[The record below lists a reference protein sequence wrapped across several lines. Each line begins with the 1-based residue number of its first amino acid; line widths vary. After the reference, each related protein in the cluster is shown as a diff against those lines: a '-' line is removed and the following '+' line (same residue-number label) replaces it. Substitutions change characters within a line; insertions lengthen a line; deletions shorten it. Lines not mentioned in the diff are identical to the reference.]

1 MTPAEAA
8 RILGVEFGA
17 DREAVQRAYRR
28 LARSS
33 HPDAGG
39 ASERFIQLTAARD
52 ALLAPP
58 RATPLVVPSVAPRT
72 AARWSWVLFATWTG
86 LLGLAIFLC
95 AYLAPLPFTLAE
107 PLVRY
112 PLLVIGLAGYALTG
126 RTPFLVLGLIALG
139 ATAIMGVLFTT
150 LGALV
155 GLLTMVAAVFGLVT
169 LGQSVRR
176 WGISPRRFPRWSG
189 SSR

>member
-1 MTPAEAA
+1 M
-8 RILGVEFGA
+8 
-17 DREAVQRAYRR
+17 QRAYRR

-39 ASERFIQLTAARD
+39 ASDRFIQLTAARD
-52 ALLAPP
+52 ALLAAPQI
-58 RATPLVVPSVAPRT
+58 TPVVVPNLAPRP
-72 AARWSWVLFATWTG
+72 APLWSWWLFGTWTG
-86 LLGLAIFLC
+86 LLALAIFLC
-95 AYLAPLPFTLAE
+95 AYLAPLPFTIAE
-107 PLVRY
+107 PLIRF
-112 PLLVIGLAGYALTG
+112 PLLVIGLVGYALTG
-126 RTPFLVLGLIALG
+126 RTPLLVIGLIALG

-169 LGQSVRR
+169 LGQSVKR